1 MMWQIFETMSE
12 KSVEAGGWLV
22 AGAAS
27 VVLVLSKLRATMSQ
41 DKNGAA
47 IADANNGIITLL
59 RAEIDRLSA
68 QNTRLAIMVNDLQMQ
83 VIEIRKENHE
93 LRDAVCRIQDDGK

>member
-1 MMWQIFETMSE
+1 MTWQIFETMSE
-12 KSVEAGGWLV
+12 KSVEA
-22 AGAAS
+22 
-27 VVLVLSKLRATMSQ
+27 
-41 DKNGAA
+41 GAA